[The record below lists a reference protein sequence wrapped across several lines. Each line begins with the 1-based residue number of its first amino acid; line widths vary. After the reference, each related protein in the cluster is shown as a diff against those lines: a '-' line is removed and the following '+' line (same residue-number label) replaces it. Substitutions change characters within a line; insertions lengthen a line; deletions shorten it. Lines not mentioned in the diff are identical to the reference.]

1 MYLSLVDHYQN
12 ITKCVGDVSVGD
24 LVITSVFLASCE
36 NVKKLMY
43 RVICPILTAF
53 LQFLAYYQNMDILGL
68 LIF

>member
-1 MYLSLVDHYQN
+1 MLGL
-12 ITKCVGDVSVGD
+12 GA
-24 LVITSVFLASCE
+24 LVITSVFLASCA

-43 RVICPILTAF
+43 RVIGPILTAF